1 MPCLRWPSASRCSI
15 TASRSPTG
23 LRPRYAPILECKRF
37 TLARSEPTTPNRLAV
52 DRLTA
57 GYGASVA
64 VRQVTL
70 RVGPGEAVALLGRN
84 GAGKSTTLMAIAGAL
99 RPMTGSVQIDGQSV
113 AGLPSYRVARS
124 GVSLV
129 PQGRR
134 IFATL
139 SVRENLT
146 LASGSGNLAGIYSLF
161 PALGV
166 RSAAAGSALSG
177 GEQQMLAIGRALMAR
192 PRLLLLDEPSEGLAP
207 QVVRVLGDLIARLR
221 HEMGL
226 SILIAEQNL
235 ALAFEVADRIY
246 VMERGEVVHE
256 APAAAFRDD
265 HALQRR
271 YLGV

>member
-1 MPCLRWPSASRCSI
+1 MPCSRWPNASRCSI
-15 TASRSPTG
+15 MASRSPTG
-23 LRPRYAPILECKRF
+23 LRSRSAPILECRRY
-37 TLARSEPTTPNRLAV
+37 TLARSEAATQARLAT

-64 VRQVTL
+64 VREATL
-70 RVGPGEAVALLGRN
+70 RVAPGEAVALLGRN

-99 RPMTGSVQIDGQSV
+99 RPMAGSVQIDGQV
-113 AGLPSYRVARS
+113 VTGMPSYRIARS

-192 PRLLLLDEPSEGLAP
+192 PRLLLLDEPSEGL
-207 QVVRVLGDLIARLR
+207 
-221 HEMGL
+221 
-226 SILIAEQNL
+226 
-235 ALAFEVADRIY
+235 
-246 VMERGEVVHE
+246 
-256 APAAAFRDD
+256 
-265 HALQRR
+265 
-271 YLGV
+271 

>member
-1 MPCLRWPSASRCSI
+1 MSV
-15 TASRSPTG
+15 
-23 LRPRYAPILECKRF
+23 PILESKRC
-37 TLARSEPTTPNRLAV
+37 TLARSEPATREMLAV
-52 DRLTA
+52 SHLTA
-57 GYGASVA
+57 GYGASAA
-64 VRQVTL
+64 VRDVTL

-99 RPMTGSVQIDGQSV
+99 RATAGSVQIDGRSV
-113 AGLPSYRVARS
+113 SAMPSYRIARA
-124 GVSLV
+124 GLSLV

-146 LASGSGNLAGIYSLF
+146 LASRNGDLAEIYSLF
-161 PALGV
+161 PALGA
-166 RSAAAGSALSG
+166 RSGLAGSALSG
-177 GEQQMLAIGRALMAR
+177 GEQQMLAIGRALMTR
-192 PRLLLLDEPSEGLAP
+192 PQLLLLDEPSEGLAP
-207 QVVRVLGDLIARLR
+207 QVVRVVGDLIARLKR
-221 HEMGL
+221 DMNI

-256 APAAAFRDD
+256 APAASFRED
-265 HALQRR
+265 HALQKR